1 MNGNL
6 NQVSVDVRIN
16 PIMSMCIALLSLFPI
31 IGCFADEPEETYT
44 WDLNSDWQKQKLN
57 GQVKTLAEVRYN
69 IPINPYE
76 EEVQPEFDMS
86 FVYEFNKDGFIKFQS
101 SHDEDGNVKD
111 LDLFFYDEDGRI
123 EKVWFDI
130 KGKPSGGTLLF
141 KYNKNGKLIALQS
154 EKESGELSV
163 KVFYKLDDKDNVVEE
178 SSWSSSGELFSKKE
192 YIRNDK
198 GEIIKVLSYDSYGK
212 LKSEID
218 YVRDENG
225 VIVERIKYEQESDT
239 NERCRYEY
247 DENGNVVKSI
257 ISDEN
262 GREQEIE
269 TSYTYDKYGNWV
281 EKIEQHGLFSY
292 YYKREIEYY

>member
-1 MNGNL
+1 MNGMR
-6 NQVSVDVRIN
+6 NQVSVDVRKKSV
-16 PIMSMCIALLSLFPI
+16 MSIFIVLLSLFPI
-31 IGCFADEPEETYT
+31 IGCFADELYERYD

-57 GQVKTLAEVRYN
+57 GRVKSLSEVQYK
-69 IPINPYE
+69 ISINPYE
-76 EEVQPEFDMS
+76 DEVNPEFVVS
-86 FVYEFNKDGFIKFQS
+86 YVYEFNEDGFFKFQS
-101 SHDEDGNVKD
+101 SHDEDGNVST
-111 LDLFFYDEDGRI
+111 LGLFGYDEDGRRERIWWYI
-123 EKVWFDI
+123 E
-130 KGKPSGGTLLF
+130 GKPNGGILYE
-141 KYNKNGKLIALQS
+141 YNKNGELIALQAK
-154 EKESGELSV
+154 KESGELSS
-163 KVFYKLDDKDNVVEE
+163 KKFYKLDDKGNVIEE
-178 SSWSSSGELFSKKE
+178 SLWSSSGEMFSKKE
-192 YIRNDK
+192 YIRNNKD
-198 GEIIKVLSYDSYGK
+198 EIIKVLSYDSYGK
-212 LKSEID
+212 LENGVD